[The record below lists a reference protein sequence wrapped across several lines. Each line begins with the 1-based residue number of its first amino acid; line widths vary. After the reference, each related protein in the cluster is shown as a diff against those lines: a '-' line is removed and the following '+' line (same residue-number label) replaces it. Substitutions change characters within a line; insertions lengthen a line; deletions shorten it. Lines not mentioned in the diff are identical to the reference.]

1 MEVWMEELLSKASGT
16 REKYLFYFQ
25 KFLERWGLSAD
36 ELFEMR
42 LNDLRSG
49 DPLNFSR
56 VERWVKAWCRELV
69 EAGYSPG
76 TCRLAAHAVK
86 SFFKALNLPL
96 KLKASD
102 LPKGES
108 SGSRIV
114 LREEILALWDA
125 CGGEFKK
132 RNRAILMFL
141 KDSGLRISDVAALT
155 VGQYRGAKTIYNE
168 FGEPFKVFE
177 PIPTKKTGSL
187 AFIHIGPEAI
197 KAVDDYLRLREEL
210 EGPLSPEAPLFSMR
224 GGGFMKPDAITM
236 VFNRLRRSLG
246 REGRRV
252 SPHSLRK
259 FHTTMLEA
267 EIPPHWLAKLQGKKV
282 NDSMG
287 PYSQPEFLPGT
298 LTEAYMQAYHRIRV
312 FKKGEADRKARE
324 EVIRLQA
331 RIAELESRI
340 KKMEPAYRRMMETIE
355 RMQRWRGE
363 SSEVTTMITHR

>member
-1 MEVWMEELLSKASGT
+1 MEELLSKASGT

-25 KFLERWGLSAD
+25 RFLERWGLSAD

-42 LNDLRSG
+42 LKDLRSG
-49 DPLNFSR
+49 DPLNFGR
-56 VERWVKAWCRELV
+56 IERWVKAWCRELV

-96 KLKASD
+96 NLKASD

-141 KDSGLRISDVAALT
+141 KDSGLRISDVVALT

-177 PIPTKKTGSL
+177 PIQTKKTGSL
-187 AFIHIGPEAI
+187 AFVHIGPEAI
-197 KAVDDYLRLREEL
+197 KAVDDYLRYREER
-210 EGPLSPEAPLFSMR
+210 EGPLPPGAPLFSTR
-224 GGGFMKPDAITM
+224 EGDFMQPDAITM

-246 REGRRV
+246 REGYRI

-259 FHTTMLEA
+259 FHTTLLEA
-267 EIPPHWLAKLQGKKV
+267 EIPRHWLAKLQGKKV

-312 FKKGEADRKARE
+312 FKKGETDRKARE
-324 EVIRLQA
+324 EVVRLQA

-340 KKMEPAYRRMMETIE
+340 KKMEPAYRRMMEAIE
-355 RMQRWRGE
+355 RMQRWKGE
-363 SSEVTTMITHR
+363 SSEVTTRITHR